1 MMISDKEIKGL
12 INLLDDPDTQV
23 FDIVYQRLQE
33 IGLGGIP
40 LLESAWETS
49 INQQTQ
55 NRIED
60 LVHKIQYNDVL
71 NALKKWTIEGGENL
85 LFGAYLVSK
94 YQYPDLLFSE
104 IEEQIEIIRKEI
116 WIELHDKLTALEKVR
131 IINHV
136 LFASHKFSRNAGNF
150 YSPRNSFLNQVLE
163 THKGNPIS
171 LAIIYS
177 SVAQK
182 LDIPIYGVNLPMNYV
197 LAYHDPYYPDDPNG
211 ILFYINPYNRGLVL
225 NRSDIDNFLSQ
236 QKLKPKLEYYIPCN
250 NVTTIERILRNLIM
264 SYEKIGY
271 NDKTQEVTGLLKA
284 VMESSNQ

>member
-1 MMISDKEIKGL
+1 MINDKEIKGL
-12 INLLDDPDTQV
+12 IYLLDDPDPRV
-23 FDIVYQRLQE
+23 FDVVYQKLQE
-33 IGLGGIP
+33 IGPRGIP
-40 LLESAWETS
+40 LLELAWES
-49 INQQTQ
+49 SENQQSQ
-55 NRIED
+55 NRIEE
-60 LVHKIQYNDVL
+60 LVHKIQYSEVL
-71 NALKKWTIEGGENL
+71 NALIKWAKDGGENL
-85 LFGAYLVSK
+85 LYGAYLVSK

-104 IEEQIEIIRKEI
+104 IEEKIENIRKDI

-136 LFASHKFSRNAGNF
+136 LFANHKFSRNAGNF
-150 YSPRNSFLNQVLE
+150 YSPRNSFINQVLE

-177 SVAQK
+177 GVAQK

-225 NRSDIDNFLSQ
+225 NRSDIDNFLNQ
-236 QKLKPKLEYYIPCN
+236 QKLKPKLEYYIPCSN
-250 NVTTIERILRNLIM
+250 ITTIERMLRNLIM

-271 NDKTQEVTGLLKA
+271 NDKNQEVTGLLKA
-284 VMESSNQ
+284 VMEAKDQ